1 MQNFSAR
8 ALQRAV
14 NVLICVTQV
23 GGLSIYVLFTATSLH
38 QLHGQYNIYI
48 YILVLFLPVTLLALI
63 RSRFKRRMKTFFFLI
78 FKASD
83 LKIHF
88 KKVAVR
94 KLLQSESKL
103 KYLETEKKITF
114 PTTV

>member
-1 MQNFSAR
+1 M
-8 ALQRAV
+8 
-14 NVLICVTQV
+14 ICVTQV

-63 RSRFKRRMKTFFFLI
+63 RFRYKRRMKTFFFLI

-83 LKIHF
+83 LKILF

-94 KLLQSESKL
+94 NLGSSFNQNPNSNTLKL
-103 KYLETEKKITF
+103 KKK
-114 PTTV
+114 